1 MNTAPVLGN
10 ARRTSA
16 PLEEGLMTGGLRD
29 WLGTAAT
36 LLGGLALVL
45 AVFSVVQSGANRD
58 LQETASANQ
67 AQLQKA
73 QTLATIDNNLVQL
86 LAKAAAEGNDSD
98 IRALLARNGVTFRT
112 RSADPAPLAAPTN

>member
-1 MNTAPVLGN
+1 
-10 ARRTSA
+10 
-16 PLEEGLMTGGLRD
+16 MTGGVRD
-29 WLGTAAT
+29 RLGMAAT

-45 AVFSVVQSGANRD
+45 AVVSVVQSGANQD

-73 QTLATIDNNLVQL
+73 QTLATVDNNLVQL

-98 IRALLARNGVTFRT
+98 IRALLAQNGVTFRT
-112 RSADPAPLAAPTN
+112 RPASAAPTAAPPAAPAN